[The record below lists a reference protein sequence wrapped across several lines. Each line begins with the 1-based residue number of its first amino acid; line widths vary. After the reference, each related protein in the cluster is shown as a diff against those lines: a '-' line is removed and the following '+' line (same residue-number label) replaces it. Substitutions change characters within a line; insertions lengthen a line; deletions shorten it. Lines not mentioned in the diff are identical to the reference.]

1 MHLFR
6 AYLDAGSAS
15 MLLQLLLGGFAAVAV
30 GAKLYWGRLMR
41 LLHIR
46 KPEAEPAEPVQA
58 QAQVP
63 VEPAIGASPPVERA
77 VVESQSR

>member
-1 MHLFR
+1 MNLFR

-41 LLHIR
+41 LLRIR
-46 KPEAEPAEPVQA
+46 KPEAEPTEPVHAQA
-58 QAQVP
+58 QAP
-63 VEPAIGASPPVERA
+63 VEPALGAPQPPERA
-77 VVESQSR
+77 VAESQGR

>member
-1 MHLFR
+1 MHLSR

-15 MLLQLLLGGFAAVAV
+15 MLLQLVLGGFAAVAV

-41 LLHIR
+41 LLRIR

-58 QAQVP
+58 QAP
-63 VEPAIGASPPVERA
+63 VEPALGAPQTPERA
-77 VVESQSR
+77 VAESQSR